1 MQDLI
6 LISTSIVITLTFFWY
21 WLVNLN
27 IKIQVSLIDIIAT
40 FSVLSIPTVYIV
52 YTLDSIL
59 NLHAQFQLILISLFQ
74 LIPITLL
81 WYSTNYSQIIYNKLN
96 NNILKQYQLLL
107 PVILFSIIEI
117 NLEIPSFIYFG
128 LTNLSSELLTT
139 FQAIGELNTNSLII
153 LVTLILIAST
163 LIKNQSTITVNTNL
177 KPGLIGRIALFQ
189 IGIITGLMLFQ
200 TSYNTLD
207 QVKPAV
213 LLFNLSFFIGLTFLM
228 IKFSDLIN
236 NPISR
241 KITLVGY
248 STPTILTTI
257 FLLGLI
263 SYINIYA
270 LIIIAF
276 LIKYQLWTT
285 IIKEKTQEVFSD
297 TISYNSVND
306 IKTNFLTVM
315 MFVITLMEIFK
326 DQTIV
331 LVLAPTNSFFISS
344 QIHSWMLAYDPQYTS
359 GFILLNQ
366 LTILILM
373 GTLFYVAYKTQKF
386 KH

>member
-1 MQDLI
+1 MHDLI
-6 LISTSIVITLTFFWY
+6 LISTSIVITLSLFWY

-59 NLHAQFQLILISLFQ
+59 NYHPQFQLILISLFQ

-81 WYSTNYSQIIYNKLN
+81 WYSTNYSQIIYNKIN
-96 NNILKQYQLLL
+96 NNFLKQYQLLL

-177 KPGLIGRIALFQ
+177 KPGLIGCIALFQ

-200 TSYNTLD
+200 TSYNTLE
-207 QVKPAV
+207 QVKPQV
-213 LLFNLSFFIGLTFLM
+213 LLFNLFFFIGLTLLM
-228 IKFSDLIN
+228 IKVSDLIKTS
-236 NPISR
+236 ILR

-248 STPTILTTI
+248 SIPTILTTI
-257 FLLGLI
+257 FLLSLI
-263 SYINIYA
+263 SYINVYA
-270 LIIIAF
+270 LIVVAF
-276 LIKYQLWTT
+276 FIKYQLWIT
-285 IIKEKTQEVFSD
+285 IVKEKTQEVFSN
-297 TISYNSVND
+297 TISYNLVNN
-306 IKTNFLTVM
+306 IKTNFLVVVV
-315 MFVITLMEIFK
+315 FIIALMEIFK

-366 LTILILM
+366 LTILLLM

>member
-59 NLHAQFQLILISLFQ
+59 NLHPQFQLILISLFQ

-139 FQAIGELNTNSLII
+139 FQAIGELNFNSLII

-163 LIKNQSTITVNTNL
+163 LIKNQSTIKVNTNL
-177 KPGLIGRIALFQ
+177 KPGLIGGIALFQ

-200 TSYNTLD
+200 TSYNTLE
-207 QVKPAV
+207 QVKPLV
-213 LLFNLSFFIGLTFLM
+213 LLFNLFFFIGLTFLM
-228 IKFSDLIN
+228 IKVSDLIKTS
-236 NPISR
+236 ILR
-241 KITLVGY
+241 KISLVGY
-248 STPTILTTI
+248 SIPTILTTI
-257 FLLGLI
+257 FLLSLI
-263 SYINIYA
+263 SYINVYA
-270 LIIIAF
+270 LIVLAF
-276 LIKYQLWTT
+276 FIKYQLWTT
-285 IIKEKTQEVFSD
+285 IVKEKTQEVFSN
-297 TISYNSVND
+297 TISYNLVNN
-306 IKTNFLTVM
+306 IKTNFLVVVV
-315 MFVITLMEIFK
+315 FIIALMEIFK

-366 LTILILM
+366 LTILLLM

>member
-6 LISTSIVITLTFFWY
+6 LISTSIVITLSLFWY

-59 NLHAQFQLILISLFQ
+59 NYHPQFQLILISLFQ

-81 WYSTNYSQIIYNKLN
+81 WYSTNYSQIIYNKIN
-96 NNILKQYQLLL
+96 NNLLKQYQLLF

-139 FQAIGELNTNSLII
+139 FQAIGELNTNPLII

-177 KPGLIGRIALFQ
+177 KPGLIGGIALFQ

-200 TSYNTLD
+200 TSYNTLE
-207 QVKPAV
+207 QVKPQV
-213 LLFNLSFFIGLTFLM
+213 LLFNLFFFIGLTLLM
-228 IKFSDLIN
+228 IKVSDLIKTS
-236 NPISR
+236 ISR

-248 STPTILTTI
+248 SIPTILTTI
-257 FLLGLI
+257 FLLSLI
-263 SYINIYA
+263 SYINVYA
-270 LIIIAF
+270 LIVVAF
-276 LIKYQLWTT
+276 FIKYQLWTT
-285 IIKEKTQEVFSD
+285 IVKEKTQEVFSN
-297 TISYNSVND
+297 TISYNLVNN
-306 IKTNFLTVM
+306 IKTNFLVVVV
-315 MFVITLMEIFK
+315 FIITLMEIFK

-366 LTILILM
+366 LTILLLM

>member
-6 LISTSIVITLTFFWY
+6 LISTSIVITLSFFWY

-59 NLHAQFQLILISLFQ
+59 NYHPQFQLILISLFQ

-81 WYSTNYSQIIYNKLN
+81 WYSTNYSQIIYNKIN
-96 NNILKQYQLLL
+96 NNLLKQYQLLF

-139 FQAIGELNTNSLII
+139 FQAIGELNTNPLVI

-177 KPGLIGRIALFQ
+177 KPGLIGGIALFQ

-200 TSYNTLD
+200 TSYNTLE
-207 QVKPAV
+207 QVKPQV
-213 LLFNLSFFIGLTFLM
+213 LLFNLFFFIGLTLLM
-228 IKFSDLIN
+228 IKVSDLIKTS
-236 NPISR
+236 ILR

-248 STPTILTTI
+248 SIPTILTTI
-257 FLLGLI
+257 FLLSLI
-263 SYINIYA
+263 SYINVYA
-270 LIIIAF
+270 LIVVAF
-276 LIKYQLWTT
+276 FIKYQLWTT
-285 IIKEKTQEVFSD
+285 IAKEKTQEVFSN
-297 TISYNSVND
+297 TISYNLVNN
-306 IKTNFLTVM
+306 IKTNFLVVVV
-315 MFVITLMEIFK
+315 FIIALMEIFK

-331 LVLAPTNSFFISS
+331 LVLAPTNSFFISN

>member
-6 LISTSIVITLTFFWY
+6 LISTSTVISLSLFWY
-21 WLVNLN
+21 WLINLN
-27 IKIQVSLIDIIAT
+27 IKIQASLIDIIAT
-40 FSVLSIPTVYIV
+40 FTILSIPTVYIV

-59 NLHAQFQLILISLFQ
+59 NSHPQFQLILISLFQ

-207 QVKPAV
+207 QVKPQV

-228 IKFSDLIN
+228 IKVSDLIN

-241 KITLVGY
+241 RITLVGY

-297 TISYNSVND
+297 TISYNSVNN

-331 LVLAPTNSFFISS
+331 LVLSPTNSFFISS

-366 LTILILM
+366 LTILLLM

>member
-6 LISTSIVITLTFFWY
+6 LISTSIVITLSFFWY

-59 NLHAQFQLILISLFQ
+59 NYHPQFQLILISLFQ

-81 WYSTNYSQIIYNKLN
+81 WYSTNYSQIIYNKIN
-96 NNILKQYQLLL
+96 NNLLKQYQLLF

-139 FQAIGELNTNSLII
+139 FQAIGELNTNPLII

-177 KPGLIGRIALFQ
+177 KPGLIGGIALFQ

-200 TSYNTLD
+200 TNYNTLE
-207 QVKPAV
+207 QVKPQV
-213 LLFNLSFFIGLTFLM
+213 LLFNLFFFIGLTLLM
-228 IKFSDLIN
+228 IKVSDLIKTS
-236 NPISR
+236 ILR

-248 STPTILTTI
+248 SIPTILTTI
-257 FLLGLI
+257 FLLSLI
-263 SYINIYA
+263 SYINVYA
-270 LIIIAF
+270 LIVVAF
-276 LIKYQLWTT
+276 FIKYQLWTT
-285 IIKEKTQEVFSD
+285 IAKEKTQEVFSN
-297 TISYNSVND
+297 TISYNLVNN
-306 IKTNFLTVM
+306 IKTNFLVVVV
-315 MFVITLMEIFK
+315 FIITLMEIFK

-331 LVLAPTNSFFISS
+331 LVLAPTNSFFISN